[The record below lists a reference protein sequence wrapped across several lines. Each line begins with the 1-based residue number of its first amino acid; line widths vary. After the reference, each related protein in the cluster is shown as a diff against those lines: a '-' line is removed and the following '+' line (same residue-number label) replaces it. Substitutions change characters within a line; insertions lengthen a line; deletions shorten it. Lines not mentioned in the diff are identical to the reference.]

1 MAGDENGS
9 ALVLSG
15 CGVSAAYQV
24 GFLRCLSRNSTNLY
38 IPFDPIIRFGSKNT
52 RFVVC
57 ATSGLINNAGTMA
70 EKYRLPEMRRPPC

>member
-1 MAGDENGS
+1 MAGDENGL

-15 CGVSAAYQV
+15 CGARAADQV
-24 GFLRCLSRNSTNLY
+24 GFLRCLSRNFPDLN

-57 ATSGLINNAGTMA
+57 ATSGLIYNTGAMA
-70 EKYRLPEMRRPPC
+70 EKYKLPEMRRPPC